1 MRRIKKSDRQHEAL
15 RTPAGWVASMSG
27 IGLLPT
33 APGTWASAAT
43 LPLGWVIA
51 AWQGPWAVLAAS
63 LIVFGVG
70 VYASSQVIQRIET
83 DDPSVIVIDEMAG
96 QLLTLVF
103 APLTWQAY
111 LAAFLAFR
119 FFDLTKIWPASWL
132 DREIGGGFGAM
143 ADDMLAGLYGM
154 LVILGAVHM
163 GWLS

>member
-15 RTPAGWVASMSG
+15 HTPAGWVASMSG

-33 APGTWASAAT
+33 APGTWGSAAT

-63 LIVFGVG
+63 LIVFAVG
-70 VYASSQVIQRIET
+70 VYASSQVIRRIET

>member
-1 MRRIKKSDRQHEAL
+1 MRRIKKSDRQREVM
-15 RTPAGWVASMSG
+15 RRPSGWIASMGG

-43 LPLGWVIA
+43 LPVGWFIA
-51 AWQGPWAVLAAS
+51 LWFGPWGLVGAAAVTF
-63 LIVFGVG
+63 VVG
-70 VYASSQVIQRIET
+70 VVASSLVIRQIET

-96 QLLTLVF
+96 QLLTLAL

-111 LAAFLAFR
+111 LAAFVVFR
-119 FFDLTKIWPASWL
+119 IFDLTKVWPASWM
-132 DREIGGGFGAM
+132 DREMGGGFGAM

-154 LVILGAVHM
+154 LVIFGAESM